1 MGARSWSS
9 VEVAKLVQRLCG
21 RPGANVGSLWTLC
34 EVMHSPEPG
43 SRELGI
49 FLVCPA
55 VLQEM
60 KRRHIAKPFS
70 MEKLLYQ
77 IAQAE
82 AKKENGP
89 TLSTISALLDE
100 LRCRMPHLPCC
111 TSHVQWAGGAWG
123 HRLPCCLFVL

>member
-1 MGARSWSS
+1 
-9 VEVAKLVQRLCG
+9 
-21 RPGANVGSLWTLC
+21 
-34 EVMHSPEPG
+34 
-43 SRELGI
+43 
-49 FLVCPA
+49 
-55 VLQEM
+55 M

-100 LRCRMPHLPCC
+100 LRYCRPRSQDFRGCN
-111 TSHVQWAGGAWG
+111 TAGCRTGLSKQVVVPRTIDPL
-123 HRLPCCLFVL
+123 RLKC

>member
-1 MGARSWSS
+1 MNLAAHSLLM
-9 VEVAKLVQRLCG
+9 ETDPC
-21 RPGANVGSLWTLC
+21 NVTL
-34 EVMHSPEPG
+34 
-43 SRELGI
+43 
-49 FLVCPA
+49 F
-55 VLQEM
+55 QEM

-100 LRCRMPHLPCC
+100 LRYCRPRSQDFMGCNSWL
-111 TSHVQWAGGAWG
+111 
-123 HRLPCCLFVL
+123 

>member
-1 MGARSWSS
+1 MEIHPQGCAR
-9 VEVAKLVQRLCG
+9 L
-21 RPGANVGSLWTLC
+21 
-34 EVMHSPEPG
+34 
-43 SRELGI
+43 
-49 FLVCPA
+49 
-55 VLQEM
+55 LQEM

-100 LRCRMPHLPCC
+100 LRYMG
-111 TSHVQWAGGAWG
+111 AGSRRRLGPAPSRLRGERARPGAAGEGWSPVG
-123 HRLPCCLFVL
+123 SRWPLLRAARPTWCLATWRKTFWV